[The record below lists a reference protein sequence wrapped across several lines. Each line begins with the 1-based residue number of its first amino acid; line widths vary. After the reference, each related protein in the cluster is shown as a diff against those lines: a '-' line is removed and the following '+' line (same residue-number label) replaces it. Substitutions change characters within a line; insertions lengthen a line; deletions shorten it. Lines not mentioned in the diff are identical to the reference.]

1 MSHDAHLSDPVGVLR
16 PDICPDCRALLP
28 QVAADTF
35 SGVEVA
41 QANLNRAVS
50 AWANRRS
57 AREGSQ
63 VDIDLFQA
71 QYQFQIACQ
80 RAFMETAKPYPLP
93 RAKPTPTPVPEYVVP
108 EAPMARELRIANLL
122 AVVKYP
128 ATIPQGDRVRVV
140 ALMRALEMLG
150 LDVEDP
156 PQ

>member
-1 MSHDAHLSDPVGVLR
+1 MSHEIHL
-16 PDICPDCRALLP
+16 
-28 QVAADTF
+28 ADTVG
-35 SGVEVA
+35 SVEVA

-63 VDIDLFQA
+63 VDMDLFQA
-71 QYQFQIACQ
+71 QYQYQLACQ
-80 RAFMETAKPYPLP
+80 RAFMETTKPYPLP
-93 RAKPTPTPVPEYVVP
+93 GARPEPEPVPEYVVP
-108 EAPMARELRIANLL
+108 EVPMARELRIANLL

-150 LDVEDP
+150 LDVGPRETS
-156 PQ
+156 